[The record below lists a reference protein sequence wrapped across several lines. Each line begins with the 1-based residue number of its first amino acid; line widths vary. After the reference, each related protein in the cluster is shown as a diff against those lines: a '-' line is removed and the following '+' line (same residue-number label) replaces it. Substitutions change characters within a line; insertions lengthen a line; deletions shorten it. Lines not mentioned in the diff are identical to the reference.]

1 MLDMLSWHV
10 PYLGWTRLP
19 AEISEFEITH
29 FFSLRPEERSAVLT
43 RYRDS
48 LRLGAALQIGFLK
61 MCGRP
66 LDAIQRVPADL
77 LKHLGEQIEIAAPT
91 IATLR
96 ALYLKRRRTLYE
108 HQRWAMDLLGVIRFE
123 PTDTEKLLPSL
134 CDVARAGVSGD
145 HLLTATRKLLYEA
158 RFVIP
163 GTRRLSNLM
172 QAAVSRVEHDA
183 SSMIERMI
191 PVRIRNQWLDA
202 LSAPADPERRM
213 ALLEYLQEP
222 PAKFSPSTIERQSG
236 KVTELRNLG
245 VDTDKTDMVPALLQ
259 SYAQGMRKRRP
270 SRFHQL
276 QEPRRTL
283 ELVAFMRYALLEH
296 TDTLVRLLDR
306 RVARLWGRASE
317 EARRTREQGSAT
329 NLFVDGIRSA
339 LATASGSSEER
350 LSAITSLLADLD
362 AGRLKPKS
370 IAARQRDILVGQIAQ
385 IRPLLKAYLALDLRS
400 RETDRWTVLIK
411 EWRQTFA
418 LELSGL
424 SEAMCPPK
432 SRAWAAL
439 AADRNS
445 LKARQAAEAQTLW
458 EIRQSLRRGS
468 LYVPHSLSY
477 RDKQMLFDT
486 AGTTVR
492 APGSQRPLPEVLEQ
506 LFATMEVG
514 LDHLDEA
521 VWFEHLKID
530 GTKIHQHP
538 LAPQEAPEE
547 LESIREELYAS
558 LPTVHLP
565 ELMMAI
571 DSEIRFSWILL
582 GREPADD
589 QELLYVYAAL
599 LGHAM
604 DLTAQRV
611 SLMTPGLSVAGLT
624 SALQLLEDGPAM
636 RRANAAAVEFMHAH
650 PVAAAWGDSKDCAAD
665 AMSLD
670 VSRHVWVARTD
681 PKRRTWSTASY
692 VHTLGRHGIGY
703 DQPITITQRQPGAA
717 IEGALRQ
724 TLAPIQQIFTDT
736 HGYTAWA
743 MGLAKHVG
751 YDLCPRLKSFPD
763 RRLHV
768 PRGNRITI
776 PECLKDVVLAD
787 ISVEDI
793 KNGWAEFSSVC
804 DAVAAGRISAVL
816 ACERF
821 GSASRGE
828 KAYKAGHAYGLLL
841 RTLHLCDTLTLE
853 EFRRETLRALNHNE
867 RTHAL
872 QRQIRHDGSGS
883 RRGRR
888 TEELIAQSGALA
900 LVTNLVMAWNTH
912 QIQATLDR
920 WRAQGREIDPHILH
934 HITPMGFEG
943 INFGGILVFPLERY
957 RSRLLPSSPPPPTTM
972 VA

>member
-1 MLDMLSWHV
+1 M
-10 PYLGWTRLP
+10 
-19 AEISEFEITH
+19 
-29 FFSLRPEERSAVLT
+29 
-43 RYRDS
+43 
-48 LRLGAALQIGFLK
+48 
-61 MCGRP
+61 
-66 LDAIQRVPADL
+66 
-77 LKHLGEQIEIAAPT
+77 
-91 IATLR
+91 
-96 ALYLKRRRTLYE
+96 
-108 HQRWAMDLLGVIRFE
+108 IRFE
-123 PTDTEKLLPSL
+123 TTDTIRLLPSL
-134 CDVARAGVSGD
+134 CDVVRAGVSGD
-145 HLLTATRKLLYEA
+145 HLVTATRKLLYEN

-163 GTRRLSNLM
+163 GSRRLSNLV
-172 QAAVSRVEHDA
+172 QTTVASVEHETLRR
-183 SSMIERMI
+183 IELSI
-191 PVRIRNQWLDA
+191 PVLIRNRWLDA
-202 LSAPADPERRM
+202 LSGFADPARKLT
-213 ALLEYLQEP
+213 LLEYLQEP
-222 PAKFSPSTIERQSG
+222 PAKFSPSTIERESG
-236 KVTELRNLG
+236 KVSELLNLG
-245 VDTDKTDMVPALLQ
+245 IDTYKVDMAPVLLQ

-296 TDTLVRLLDR
+296 TDTLIRLLDR

-317 EARRTREQGSAT
+317 EARRTREEGSAT
-329 NLFVDGIRSA
+329 NLFIDVVRST
-339 LATASGSSEER
+339 LATGTASSEER
-350 LSAITSLLADLD
+350 IATITSLLADLD

-370 IAARQRDILVGQIAQ
+370 IAARQREILVRQIAQ

-400 RETDRWTVLIK
+400 READRWPVIIQA
-411 EWRQTFA
+411 WRLTFR
-418 LELSGL
+418 LELSGM
-424 SEAMCPPK
+424 SEEMCPPK
-432 SRAWAAL
+432 SRAWAVL
-439 AADRNS
+439 SGDRNS
-445 LKARQAAEAQTLW
+445 LGARQAAEAQILW
-458 EIRQSLRRGS
+458 EIRQALRRGS

-477 RDKQMLFDT
+477 REKQVLFDT

-492 APGSQRPLPEVLEQ
+492 SPGSQRLLPEVLEQ
-506 LFATMEVG
+506 LFANLQVG
-514 LDHLDEA
+514 LEHLDEA

-530 GTKIHQHP
+530 GTKIHAHP

-558 LPTVHLP
+558 LPAVHLP

-582 GREPADD
+582 GREPADE
-589 QELLYVYAAL
+589 QELLYVYAGL

-604 DLTAQRV
+604 DLTVQRM
-611 SLMTPGLSVAGLT
+611 SLMTPGLSVAGLMR
-624 SALQLLEDGPAM
+624 ALQLLEDGQTM
-636 RRANAAAVEFMHAH
+636 RRANAAVVEFMHAH
-650 PVAAAWGDSKDCAAD
+650 PVAGAWGDSKDCAAD

-736 HGYTAWA
+736 HGYSAWA

-768 PRGNRITI
+768 PRGNRIEI
-776 PECLKDVVLAD
+776 PESLKDVVLAD
-787 ISVEDI
+787 ISIEDI
-793 KNGWAEFSSVC
+793 ENGWTEFSAVC

-828 KAYKAGHAYGLLL
+828 KAHKAGHAYGLLL

-853 EFRRETLRALNHNE
+853 DFRRETLRALNHNE
-867 RTHAL
+867 RTHSL
-872 QRQIRHDGSGS
+872 QRQIRRDGAGS

-888 TEELIAQSGALA
+888 TEELIAQSGALS

-912 QIQATLDR
+912 QMQATLDG
-920 WRAQGREIDPHILH
+920 WRAQGREIDPQILH

-957 RSRLLPSSPPPPTTM
+957 RSRLLPSSSPPPTTM

>member
-1 MLDMLSWHV
+1 ML
-10 PYLGWTRLP
+10 
-19 AEISEFEITH
+19 
-29 FFSLRPEERSAVLT
+29 LRIERSIAV
-43 RYRDS
+43 
-48 LRLGAALQIGFLK
+48 
-61 MCGRP
+61 
-66 LDAIQRVPADL
+66 
-77 LKHLGEQIEIAAPT
+77 
-91 IATLR
+91 
-96 ALYLKRRRTLYE
+96 
-108 HQRWAMDLLGVIRFE
+108 
-123 PTDTEKLLPSL
+123 
-134 CDVARAGVSGD
+134 
-145 HLLTATRKLLYEA
+145 
-158 RFVIP
+158 
-163 GTRRLSNLM
+163 
-172 QAAVSRVEHDA
+172 
-183 SSMIERMI
+183 
-191 PVRIRNQWLDA
+191 PVRNRWLDA
-202 LSAPADPERRM
+202 LSRLADPDRKLN
-213 ALLEYLQEP
+213 LLEYLQEP
-222 PAKFSPSTIERQSG
+222 PTKSSVGTIERQTE
-236 KVTELRNLG
+236 KVRELLHIG
-245 VDTDKTDMVPALLQ
+245 VDSYKIDIAPVLLH

-296 TDTLVRLLDR
+296 TDNLLRLLDR
-306 RVARLWGRASE
+306 RVARLWGRAIE
-317 EARRTREQGSAT
+317 EARRTREQGSAS
-329 NLFVDGIRSA
+329 NLFVDAVRSA
-339 LATASGSSEER
+339 LATASASPEDCIAR
-350 LSAITSLLADLD
+350 IVSLLGDLD

-370 IAARQRDILVGQIAQ
+370 LATRQREILVGQIAQ

-400 RETDRWTVLIK
+400 HEDRWPVRI
-411 EWRQTFA
+411 EAWQQTFKY
-418 LELSGL
+418 EISGMRP
-424 SEAMCPPK
+424 EMCPPS

-439 AADRNS
+439 SADRNS
-445 LKARQAAEAQTLW
+445 LRARQAAEAQILW
-458 EIRQSLRRGS
+458 EIRQALRRGT

-477 RDKQMLFDT
+477 RDTQVLFDT
-486 AGTTVR
+486 SGSTVR
-492 APGSQRPLPEVLEQ
+492 APGSQRALPELLEQ
-506 LFATMEVG
+506 LFANLEVG
-514 LDHLDEA
+514 LEHLDEA
-521 VWFEHLKID
+521 VWFEHLKIE

-547 LESIREELYAS
+547 LESIREELYKS
-558 LPTVHLP
+558 LPSVHLP

-582 GREPADD
+582 GREPADE

-604 DLTAQRV
+604 DLSAQRV
-611 SLMTPGLSVAGLT
+611 SLMTPGLSVGGLT
-624 SALQLLEDGPAM
+624 SALRLLEDAPTM

-650 PVAAAWGDSKDCAAD
+650 SIAEAWGDPKDCAAD

-703 DQPITITQRQPGAA
+703 DQPISLTQRQPGAA

-724 TLAPIQQIFTDT
+724 TLAPIQNIFTDT
-736 HGYTAWA
+736 HGYFAWA
-743 MGLAKHVG
+743 MGLAKNVG

-768 PRGNRITI
+768 PRGNRIKI
-776 PECLKDVVLAD
+776 PDSLKDVVLAD
-787 ISVEDI
+787 ISIDDIED
-793 KNGWAEFSSVC
+793 GWAEFSAVC

-867 RTHAL
+867 RTHSL
-872 QRQIRHDGSGS
+872 QRQIRRDGAGS

-888 TEELIAQSGALA
+888 TEELIAQSGGLA

-912 QIQATLDR
+912 QMQATLDR
-920 WRAQGREIDPHILH
+920 WRAGGRQIDPKILH

-943 INFGGILVFPLERY
+943 INFGGILVFPVDRY
-957 RSRLLPSSPPPPTTM
+957 RSRLLPSSPPPTSTM
-972 VA
+972 TA

>member
-1 MLDMLSWHV
+1 MEF
-10 PYLGWTRLP
+10 LG
-19 AEISEFEITH
+19 
-29 FFSLRPEERSAVLT
+29 
-43 RYRDS
+43 
-48 LRLGAALQIGFLK
+48 
-61 MCGRP
+61 M
-66 LDAIQRVPADL
+66 
-77 LKHLGEQIEIAAPT
+77 
-91 IATLR
+91 
-96 ALYLKRRRTLYE
+96 
-108 HQRWAMDLLGVIRFE
+108 IRFE
-123 PTDTEKLLPSL
+123 TTDTIRLLPSL
-134 CDVARAGVSGD
+134 CDVVRAGVSGD
-145 HLLTATRKLLYEA
+145 HLVTATRKLLYEN

-163 GTRRLSNLM
+163 GSRRLSNLV
-172 QAAVSRVEHDA
+172 QTTVASVEHETLRR
-183 SSMIERMI
+183 IELSI
-191 PVRIRNQWLDA
+191 PVLIRNRWLDA
-202 LSAPADPERRM
+202 LSGFADPARKLT
-213 ALLEYLQEP
+213 LLEYLQEP
-222 PAKFSPSTIERQSG
+222 PAKFSPSTIERESG
-236 KVTELRNLG
+236 KVSELLNLG
-245 VDTDKTDMVPALLQ
+245 IDTYKVDMAPVLLQ

-296 TDTLVRLLDR
+296 TDTLIRLLDR

-317 EARRTREQGSAT
+317 EARRTREEGSAT
-329 NLFVDGIRSA
+329 NLFIDVVRST
-339 LATASGSSEER
+339 LATGTASSEER
-350 LSAITSLLADLD
+350 IATITSLLADLD

-370 IAARQRDILVGQIAQ
+370 IAARQREILVRQIAQ

-400 RETDRWTVLIK
+400 READRWPVIIQA
-411 EWRQTFA
+411 WRLTFR
-418 LELSGL
+418 LELSGM
-424 SEAMCPPK
+424 SEEMCPPK
-432 SRAWAAL
+432 SRAWAVL
-439 AADRNS
+439 SGDRNS
-445 LKARQAAEAQTLW
+445 LGARQAAEAQILW
-458 EIRQSLRRGS
+458 EIRQALRRGS

-477 RDKQMLFDT
+477 REKQVLFDT

-492 APGSQRPLPEVLEQ
+492 SPGSQRLLPEVLEQ
-506 LFATMEVG
+506 LFANLQVG
-514 LDHLDEA
+514 LEHLDEA

-530 GTKIHQHP
+530 GTKIHAHP

-558 LPTVHLP
+558 LPAVHLP

-582 GREPADD
+582 GREPADE
-589 QELLYVYAAL
+589 QELLYVYAGL

-604 DLTAQRV
+604 DLTVQRM
-611 SLMTPGLSVAGLT
+611 SLMTPGLSVAGLMR
-624 SALQLLEDGPAM
+624 ALQLLEDGQTM
-636 RRANAAAVEFMHAH
+636 RRANAAVVEFMHAH
-650 PVAAAWGDSKDCAAD
+650 PVAGAWGDSKDCAAD

-736 HGYTAWA
+736 HGYSAWA

-768 PRGNRITI
+768 PRGNRIEI
-776 PECLKDVVLAD
+776 PESLKDVVLAD
-787 ISVEDI
+787 ISIEDI
-793 KNGWAEFSSVC
+793 ENGWTEFSAVC

-828 KAYKAGHAYGLLL
+828 KAHKAGHAYGLLL

-853 EFRRETLRALNHNE
+853 DFRRETLRALNHNE
-867 RTHAL
+867 RTHSL
-872 QRQIRHDGSGS
+872 QRQIRRDGAGS

-888 TEELIAQSGALA
+888 TEELIAQSGALS

-912 QIQATLDR
+912 QMQATLDG
-920 WRAQGREIDPHILH
+920 WRAQGREIDPQILH

-957 RSRLLPSSPPPPTTM
+957 RSRLLPSSSPPPTTM